1 MLKLIRTHPILTCFI
16 LGVSVALF
24 FAFRP
29 EAVLV
34 STAEVQRSPMSVY
47 ISAEG
52 ETRVKDLFIVSAPLS
67 GTMSR
72 IELDVGDPITRTTPL
87 TLIASLA
94 SPPLDPRTQQRAEAE
109 LEAARAAMDAARAD
123 AEAAEAEAD
132 LAHTE
137 LQRLLRVQEPQA
149 VAATSIDSAR
159 TRAESTAA
167 RARSARS
174 GAKKAEY
181 QLESARALAQY
192 TNSGTTRNM
201 RFTLTPPIDGVVLR
215 IMRDDAGPVQEGTPL
230 VAVGNPQSLE
240 VMVDVLS
247 EDAVKI
253 TPGTR
258 VFFERWG
265 GNAPLEGVVTRV
277 EPVGFTD
284 VSSLGVDEQR
294 VYVICDLTS
303 PPSEWQRL
311 GSGYRVVAR
320 FLLWH
325 ADAALQI
332 PSTCLF
338 RHDESETE
346 ASTWWVYTVE
356 QKRARLRQVSIGEQ
370 NSLYT
375 RITRGLAPGETVIN
389 HPGETLEPGDRV
401 ELK

>member
-34 STAEVQRSPMSVY
+34 SAAEVRRGSMSVY

-72 IELDVGDPITRTTPL
+72 IDLDVGDPITRTTPL
-87 TLIASLA
+87 SMIASLA
-94 SPPLDPRTQQRAEAE
+94 SPPLDPRTQQRAKAE
-109 LEAARAAMDAARAD
+109 LEGARAALDAARAG
-123 AEAAEAEAD
+123 AEAAEAEAELALTD
-132 LAHTE
+132 LK
-137 LQRLLRVQEPQA
+137 RLLRVQEPQA
-149 VAATSIDSAR
+149 VAAASLDLAR
-159 TRAESTAA
+159 ARVESTAA

-181 QLESARALAQY
+181 QLESARALAEY
-192 TNSGTTRNM
+192 TRSATPQNG
-201 RFTLTPPIDGVVLR
+201 RFALTSPIDGVILR
-215 IMRDDAGPVQEGTPL
+215 IMRDHAGPVQEGTPL

-253 TPGTR
+253 SPGTR

-265 GNAPLEGVVTRV
+265 GPEPLEGVVTRV
-277 EPVGFTD
+277 EPIGFTD

-294 VYVICDLTS
+294 VYVICDFTS
-303 PPSEWQRL
+303 PPSEWRRL

-325 ADAALQI
+325 ADTVLQI
-332 PSTCLF
+332 PSTSLF
-338 RHDESETE
+338 RRDESETE
-346 ASTWWVYTVE
+346 PSAWWVYTIE
-356 QKRARLRQVSIGEQ
+356 NDRARLRKVSIGEQ
-370 NSLYT
+370 NGLYT
-375 RITRGLAPGETVIN
+375 RITHGLAPGEMVIN
-389 HPGETLEPGDRV
+389 HPGETLEPGARV